1 MRGCSPRG
9 SVAESWRPPPDLYL
23 EARDSLERMNELT
36 TNARARLVPE
46 TAEDMS
52 SVTEEEG
59 LEGRLLF
66 VGSGGGIS
74 PEVTSFPSSA
84 DLCTLIF
91 ELVK

>member
-1 MRGCSPRG
+1 M
-9 SVAESWRPPPDLYL
+9 YF

-52 SVTEEEG
+52 SVTDEEG
-59 LEGRLLF
+59 LDGRLLF

-74 PEVTSFPSSA
+74 PE
-84 DLCTLIF
+84 
-91 ELVK
+91 